1 MNKKKNPHVGS
12 SLDSWLEE
20 ADLKEEVTVAAIKSV
35 IVHQLVAE
43 MKKQRLTKKRMAE
56 LMSTSRAQLDRI
68 LDPESGNAT
77 IETLQRAARILG
89 QELKME
95 LGAAEG
101 IRTTQAPSTE
111 LTGGAGFSYE
121 DTVVAYYL
129 AALLREER
137 AAGQDGVV
145 TSVAVQQAGHGHPMD
160 DIVVEFEDAA
170 GRRVLD
176 LQVKRQLRI
185 SGADDD
191 FSSVMGGRARD
202 ASP

>member
-1 MNKKKNPHVGS
+1 MTKKKNPHVGS
-12 SLDSWLEE
+12 NLDSWPER
-20 ADLKEEVTVAAIKSV
+20 AGLKEEITAA
-35 IVHQLVAE
+35 A
-43 MKKQRLTKKRMAE
+43 
-56 LMSTSRAQLDRI
+56 
-68 LDPESGNAT
+68 
-77 IETLQRAARILG
+77 
-89 QELKME
+89 
-95 LGAAEG
+95 G
-101 IRTTQAPSTE
+101 IRTTQVPSTE

-137 AAGQDGVV
+137 AAGQDGIV

-185 SGADDD
+185 SAADGD
-191 FSSVMGGRARD
+191 FSSIMGAARATRALGAFQPTRD
-202 ASP
+202 AYGFAVE